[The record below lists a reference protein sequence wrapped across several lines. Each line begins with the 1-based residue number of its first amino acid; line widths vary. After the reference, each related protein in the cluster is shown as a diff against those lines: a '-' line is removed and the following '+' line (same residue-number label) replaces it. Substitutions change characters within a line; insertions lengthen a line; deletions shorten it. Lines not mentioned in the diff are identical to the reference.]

1 MDIIKQ
7 IILENQD
14 FIASRNLIAREVNI
28 PKTDNIIIFTGIRRS
43 GKTSFLYLEARKIP
57 IEKVLYL
64 DFEDERLTFINS
76 LPNYEVI
83 LESYCELYPDTQP
96 ILFLD
101 EVQSLDSWH
110 LFVKRLHAK
119 GFKVFISGSNA
130 DLLSR
135 EIATYVS
142 GRGIEIFVHPFSFNE
157 FLKFKN
163 IDHSIKSRLTKK
175 ALLKSAFNEYLTY
188 GGFPEV
194 VKAEQND
201 KRIIIKNIFSLIFYK
216 DLIAKQNRNE
226 TLMRL
231 IIQKVNENVGKA
243 FSLSN
248 MANKINPVYSTNRQ
262 TVHEYYQLLH
272 LPYLIDDMV
281 QYRKSILKRESE
293 RKAYFADNALISN
306 LSVGQ
311 DYGKLL
317 ENMVYNSL
325 FQTREEVFY
334 YKTSNSLEVD
344 FLTEKSGKNELFQ
357 VSYDISNS
365 TTFEREI
372 KALQKAMKETG
383 LKESI
388 LLTADQKQTIETNG
402 HKINILPCWEWLL
415 DNEQ

>member
-1 MDIIKQ
+1 M
-7 IILENQD
+7 
-14 FIASRNLIAREVNI
+14 
-28 PKTDNIIIFTGIRRS
+28 
-43 GKTSFLYLEARKIP
+43 YLEARKHP

-76 LPNYEVI
+76 LPNYEAI
-83 LESYCELYPDTQP
+83 LESYSELYPDTQP

-101 EVQSLDSWH
+101 EVQSLDNWH

-119 GFKVFISGSNA
+119 GFKIFISGSNA

-135 EIATYVS
+135 DIATYVS
-142 GRGIEIFVHPFSFNE
+142 GRGIEIYVHPFSFSE

-163 IDHSIKSRLTKK
+163 IDHSIKNRLTKK
-175 ALLKSAFNEYLTY
+175 AMLKSAFNEYLMF

-216 DLIAKQNRNE
+216 DLIAKKNRNE

-231 IIQKVNENVGKA
+231 IIQKVNENIGKA

-272 LPYLIDDMV
+272 LPYLIDDIV
-281 QYRKSILKRESE
+281 QYRKSLLKRESE
-293 RKAYFADNALISN
+293 RKAYFADNALVYN
-306 LSVGQ
+306 LSVSH

-317 ENMVYNSL
+317 ENLVYNSL
-325 FQTREEVFY
+325 FQNHEEVYY
-334 YKTSNSLEVD
+334 YKTSNPLEVD
-344 FLTEKSGKNELFQ
+344 FFTEKSGKNELFQ

-365 TTFEREI
+365 ITFEREV

-383 LKESI
+383 LTESTLI
-388 LLTADQKQTIETNG
+388 TAGQKQTINTNG
-402 HKINILPCWEWLL
+402 NKINIVPCWEWLL
-415 DNEQ
+415 DNEGM

>member
-1 MDIIKQ
+1 MDILKQ

-14 FIASRNLIAREVNI
+14 YIALKKLISRKVNI

-43 GKTSFLYLEARKIP
+43 GKTSFLYLEAQKYP

-64 DFEDERLTFINS
+64 DFEDERLTFVNS
-76 LPNYEVI
+76 LPNYEPI
-83 LESYCELYPDTQP
+83 LDSFTELYPDSQP

-101 EVQSLDSWH
+101 EVQSLKNWH

-119 GFKVFISGSNA
+119 GYKIFLSGSNA

-135 EIATYVS
+135 DVATYVS
-142 GRGIEIFVHPFSFNE
+142 GRGIEIYVHPFSFSE
-157 FLKFKN
+157 FLNFKN
-163 IDHSIKSRLTKK
+163 IDHSPKSKLTKK
-175 ALLKSAFNEYLTY
+175 ASLKAAFNEYLTF

-194 VKAEQND
+194 IKAEQDD

-231 IIQKVNENVGKA
+231 VIQKINENIGKA

-248 MANKINPVYSTNRQ
+248 MANKINPVFSTNRQ

-272 LPYLIDDMV
+272 LPYLIDDIV
-281 QYRKSILKRESE
+281 QYRKSLLKRESE
-293 RKAYFADNALISN
+293 RKAYFADNALIFN
-306 LSVGQ
+306 LSVAQ
-311 DYGKLL
+311 DYGKQL
-317 ENMVYNSL
+317 ENLVYNSL
-325 FQTREEVFY
+325 FQNNEKVHS

-344 FLTEKSGKNELFQ
+344 FLTENSGGIELFQ

-365 TTFEREI
+365 STLERET
-372 KALQKAMKETG
+372 KALQKAMVERG
-383 LKESI
+383 LTKSTLI
-388 LLTADQKQTIETNG
+388 TADQKQTIKTNG
-402 HKINILPCWEWLL
+402 NTINIIPCWEWLL
-415 DNEQ
+415 GGE